1 MATMDTIFY
10 FHRNNKKIKEL
21 RKQVEIFEEN
31 VKQRARIIEQEE
43 KLRKEKEKIDNKI
56 MIKRG

>member
-1 MATMDTIFY
+1 
-10 FHRNNKKIKEL
+10 
-21 RKQVEIFEEN
+21 VEIFEEN